1 MKKKIVYY
9 VLIGLSIIIMVAST
23 ILSVYNI
30 TKLKNSP
37 SFDKYLLILSIG
49 FIALTVISLI
59 TSFILFVKVLK
70 GDTNGKNR

>member
-9 VLIGLSIIIMVAST
+9 VLIGFSIIIMVAST
-23 ILSVYNI
+23 ILSVCNI

-49 FIALTVISLI
+49 FIALTVVSLI

-70 GDTNGKNR
+70 GDTNGKNS

>member
-37 SFDKYLLILSIG
+37 TFDKYLLILSIG

-70 GDTNGKNR
+70 GDTNGKNS